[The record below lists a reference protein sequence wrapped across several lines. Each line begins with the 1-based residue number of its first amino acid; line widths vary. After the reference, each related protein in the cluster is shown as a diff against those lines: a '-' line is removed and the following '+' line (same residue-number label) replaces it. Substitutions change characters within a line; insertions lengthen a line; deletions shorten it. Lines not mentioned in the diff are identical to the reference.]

1 MEILVVIC
9 LLVLIAVPV
18 IILVQIAEIK
28 KLFQEWINYQK
39 RQSRKL
45 EQRWS
50 SPPPTETQSTDPQPI
65 FPDTFLKETL
75 TSLNTET
82 STDPASTSPEKVSE
96 PPEIETEETDT
107 EAAAKTEAP
116 DESVEWIELDDQ
128 ESVEEPSPSEESA
141 DATEPVASGESEK
154 LQNAGSKVSRLKP
167 LPARRYEDTPSA
179 FELATRET
187 LQKIKNWILVGE
199 ENAPDKGSMENAL
212 ASQWLM
218 RIGILLLFAGTAYLM
233 KYSIDNDL
241 ITPVQRVYAGLISGL
256 ALVIASHKIK
266 EGPFTLLRY
275 GLMGVGVGILY
286 IASLAA
292 TALYQLI
299 PDILGYVAIGAVST
313 LAGFLSYRH
322 QSLFLALV
330 GILGAYTTP
339 LVIGIQGGSE
349 TSSQYYAYLFF
360 ISAGALFVCSRRDWP
375 LLILTS
381 FLLHWSQVIVLLTK
395 VQDAQWTQALSFT
408 IAYCIGYSTIT
419 FARHLRLGT
428 TTTFI
433 DMLILVL
440 NAVAFTIS
448 VSYLVPLRHDPFYI
462 SLATGGASVYYAM
475 HAWFCW
481 KTRRLDYPIF
491 QLFCLLSGL
500 FALITI
506 PKLISTAWI
515 TSTWTL
521 AGLALLILSS
531 KNRNALLGRV
541 GFSLLLLGVIRF
553 FLIDLADWYSADYWR
568 IEYTSGSEYFKSF
581 AERVI
586 GLTLPIGSMIYS
598 ALLFLRQSPIPEFG
612 DEDSPQHLG
621 TGFFSIL
628 RILALSVFGGILL
641 MQTLFHLPLISN
653 DLVSWILGISF
664 FLLLAHIGNWIFFGG
679 NSESFR
685 RFFDYTSAGLGTW
698 ILIWFTMDTAI
709 DSQNW
714 IRSVTFLS
722 LPIGM
727 VFAIPLLS
735 PATIRPFVFLGVT
748 SFIAIYLSTTEE
760 AYHWL
765 EFVYPGMK
773 DGGKTIVMILN
784 SIGLLI
790 LGLKNQ
796 QSILRK
802 AGLLLI
808 GISILKMYF
817 HDLESLKNIY
827 RVLSLVGIGLLLMA
841 GSTLYLKAQSNMAA
855 SRSKN
860 EKTEE

>member
-1 MEILVVIC
+1 MEGLVIIC

-28 KLFQEWINYQK
+28 KLFKEWINYQK
-39 RQSRKL
+39 RQSRKKL
-45 EQRWS
+45 EQQWS
-50 SPPPTETQSTDPQPI
+50 SPPPADPQPTENDAFLRETLSSLNTDPATDSASTDPG
-65 FPDTFLKETL
+65 
-75 TSLNTET
+75 
-82 STDPASTSPEKVSE
+82 STSPENISE
-96 PPEIETEETDT
+96 PPEIDT
-107 EAAAKTEAP
+107 EAAAKTDAP
-116 DESVEWIELDDQ
+116 GEPEEWMELDDQ
-128 ESVEEPSPSEESA
+128 ESVEEPSSSEESA
-141 DATEPVASGESEK
+141 EAAEPVVSGDSEK
-154 LQNAGSKVSRLKP
+154 LQNAGPKVSRLKP
-167 LPARRYEDTPSA
+167 LPARRPEYKPSA
-179 FELATRET
+179 FEVATRET

-218 RIGILLLFAGTAYLM
+218 RIGILLLFAGAAYLM

-241 ITPVQRVYAGLISGL
+241 ISPLQRVYAGLFSGL
-256 ALVIASHKIK
+256 ALVFASHKIK

-299 PDILGYVAIGAVST
+299 PNTLGYVAIGAVST
-313 LAGFLSYRH
+313 LAGLLSYRH

-448 VSYLVPLRHDPFYI
+448 VSYLVPLRHEPFYIPFYI
-462 SLATGGASVYYAM
+462 SLATGGASVFYAM

-506 PKLISTAWI
+506 PNLISTAWM

-521 AGLALLILSS
+521 AGLALLILAS

-553 FLIDLADWYSADYWR
+553 FLIDLSEWYFADSWR
-568 IEYTSGSEYFKSF
+568 IPDSSGAEYFMSF
-581 AERVI
+581 LKRAV
-586 GLTLPIGSMIYS
+586 GVALPTSSMIY
-598 ALLFLRQSPIPEFG
+598 ATLLFLHQNPIPEFG
-612 DEDSPQHLG
+612 ESDSPQHLG

-628 RILALSVFGGILL
+628 RILALSVFGGIMLL
-641 MQTLFHLPLISN
+641 EVFFKLSLITGDLLTWTL
-653 DLVSWILGISF
+653 GAT
-664 FLLLAHIGNWIFFGG
+664 LLLLVAHVGNWVLFGG
-679 NSESFR
+679 QSDSFKR
-685 RFFDYTSAGLGTW
+685 LFDYTCAGLGAS
-698 ILIWFTMDTAI
+698 ILIYMTLGTDGPSYWWMNITILTI
-709 DSQNW
+709 P
-714 IRSVTFLS
+714 L
-722 LPIGM
+722 GM
-727 VFAIPLLS
+727 LAAIPLLS
-735 PATIRPFVFLGVT
+735 PERIKPYLFLGVT
-748 SFIAIYLSTTEE
+748 SFITIYLATTEE

-765 EFVYPGMK
+765 EFVYPGME

-784 SIGLLI
+784 AIGLLI
-790 LGLKNQ
+790 LGLKKQ
-796 QSILRK
+796 LSTLRI

-817 HDLESLKNIY
+817 FDLKSLENIY
-827 RVLSLVGIGLLLMA
+827 RVLSLVAIGLLLIV
-841 GSTLYLKAQSNMAA
+841 GSTLYLKAQSAMAVNQPP
-855 SRSKN
+855 K
-860 EKTEE
+860 EKAEE